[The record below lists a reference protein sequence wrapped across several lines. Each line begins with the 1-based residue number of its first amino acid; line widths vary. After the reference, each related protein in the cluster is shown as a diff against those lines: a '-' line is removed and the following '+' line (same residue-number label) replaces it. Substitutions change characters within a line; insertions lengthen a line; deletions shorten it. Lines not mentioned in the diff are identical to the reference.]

1 MAYSLENIR
10 IIIPVLVDQSEL
22 SDGAVVFTWKPAK
35 RINLVSVGFVVEEDW
50 GEENDSKMS
59 LEVDDVELAE
69 LTIPASTSLGTEI
82 NKSVGIDVQ
91 VEAGSKIELIA
102 KDVNAENGT
111 GYFVLE
117 YRELP

>member
-10 IIIPVLVDQSEL
+10 IIIPVLVDQSGL

-35 RINLVSVGFVVEEDW
+35 RINLVSVGFVVEETW
-50 GEENDSKMS
+50 GANSSKMS

-69 LTIPASTSLGTEI
+69 LTIPAYTSLGTEI

-91 VEAGSKIELIA
+91 VEVGSKIEFVA
-102 KDVNAENGT
+102 KNVNVEAGT

>member
-10 IIIPVLVDQSEL
+10 VIIPVRVDQSGL
-22 SDGAVVFTWKPAK
+22 SDGSVVFTWKPAK
-35 RINLVSVGFVVEEDW
+35 KMELVSVSFIVSEAW
-50 GEENDSKMS
+50 GSHNSKMS

-82 NKSVGIDVQ
+82 NKSVGIDVN
-91 VEAGSKIELIA
+91 VGSKIEFVA
-102 KDVNAENGT
+102 KDVNAEAGK